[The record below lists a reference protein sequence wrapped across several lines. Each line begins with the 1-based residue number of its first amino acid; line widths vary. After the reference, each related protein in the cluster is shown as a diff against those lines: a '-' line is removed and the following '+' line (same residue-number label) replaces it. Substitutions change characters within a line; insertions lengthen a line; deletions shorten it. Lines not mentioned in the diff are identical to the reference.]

1 MKLPIQAQPI
11 LRTTSAAPVSRPIGG
26 VRASGETSHW
36 DCHLVFAGAPRV
48 GAVDIWWGH
57 TAGDATWA
65 CNHFLSE
72 CKDSQK
78 GCQARSAGMGPW
90 DPSLPTGEG

>member
-1 MKLPIQAQPI
+1 MQLPIQSQPV
-11 LRTTSAAPVSRPIGG
+11 LRTISAATIANLIAG
-26 VRASGETSHW
+26 VQASADPTW
-36 DCHLVFAGAPRV
+36 DCHLVFAGAPQV
-48 GAVDIWWGH
+48 GSVDIWWGH

-78 GCQARSAGMGPW
+78 GCQARRAGMTPW